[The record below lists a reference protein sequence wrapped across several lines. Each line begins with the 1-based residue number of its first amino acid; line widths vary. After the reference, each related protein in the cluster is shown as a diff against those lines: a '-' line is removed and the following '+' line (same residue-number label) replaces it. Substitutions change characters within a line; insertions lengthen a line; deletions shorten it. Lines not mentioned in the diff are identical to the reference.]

1 MRRRLKFLGFTS
13 FEFSRFTFFSQ
24 NGNDDRATLRKEQK
38 QTAALDAN
46 NRHQEGGHSEYVKV
60 SVTCPLTSKSEFYQR
75 LVTFDQEAE
84 ASGSRFTIEFH
95 FQFQLSR
102 IKH

>member
-24 NGNDDRATLRKEQK
+24 NGNDDCATLRKEQK

-75 LVTFDQEAE
+75 LVTLIQSEAE
-84 ASGSRFTIEFH
+84 VVPQSNFIFK
-95 FQFQLSR
+95 FQHNR
-102 IKH
+102 IH